1 MTMASITIT
10 AQEDPYLDLEEI
22 DGKKALDFVNT
33 QNQKTFAVLEAEKEY
48 ASLYQKALTILN
60 AKDRI
65 VYPSITGDYVYN
77 FWQDATHVRGIWRR
91 MTTADYNAGKSN
103 WDILL
108 DLDALSEKEQKKWV
122 FHGATALYPGNG
134 LYLVKLSNGGGDAHE
149 TREFDVRTKQ
159 FVPNGIFLPEAKSSI
174 QYWDEN
180 NLIVSTDFGPGSL
193 TESGYPKIVKW
204 WKRGTPLSEAKT
216 LLSGDPTDVYNSGSV
231 LRDGETPYL
240 LLNKSLSFYTRKSY
254 IHQND
259 QNILLNIPDD
269 ASLLGIKFGK
279 AIVELKSDWTVADKT
294 YSQGSLIAMDFKAL
308 LEGKQQVE
316 LLFKP
321 TPNQSLE
328 SVAMTKNQLLINVL
342 NDVKSELYLLSKG
355 KEKWY
360 QTRVDAPA
368 YGTISIVSANRESDD
383 FYYSFENFLEPTTLF
398 VYNLKNRKS
407 TKVQGLPAFFSAD
420 KYKVEQFFVK
430 GTDGKNVPYFV
441 ISAKN
446 VVLNGKNPTLLY
458 GYGGFEVAMQ
468 PFYSGTMGTLWLEQG
483 GVYVLANIRGGAE
496 YGPSWHQAGLKEKRQ
511 LIYDDFTA
519 ISRDLIKRKITS
531 SKHLGIMGGS
541 NGGLL
546 MGVAFT
552 QHPEL
557 YNAVVCQVPLLDMKR
572 YNKLLAGASWM
583 GEYGNPDIPEEWAY
597 IQKYSPYHNVKS
609 GVKYPEVFFM
619 TSTRDDRVHPGH
631 ARKMAAKMLDLGY
644 PIYYY
649 ENTEGGH
656 GGSSTNDQRA
666 RWNALQYA
674 YLLKKLKS

>member
-1 MTMASITIT
+1 
-10 AQEDPYLDLEEI
+10 
-22 DGKKALDFVNT
+22 
-33 QNQKTFAVLEAEKEY
+33 
-48 ASLYQKALTILN
+48 
-60 AKDRI
+60 
-65 VYPSITGDYVYN
+65 
-77 FWQDATHVRGIWRR
+77 

-122 FHGATALYPGNG
+122 FHGATPLYPGNG
-134 LYLVKLSNGGGDAHE
+134 LYLVNLSNGGGDAHE

-159 FVPNGIFLPEAKSSI
+159 FVSNGIFLPEAKSSI

-180 NLIVSTDFGPGSL
+180 NFIVATDFGPGSL

-216 LLSGDPTDVYNSGSV
+216 LLSGDPSDVYNSGSV

-254 IHQND
+254 IHQNG
-259 QNILLNIPDD
+259 QNLLLNIPDD

-279 AIVELKSDWTVADKT
+279 AIVELKSDWLVNAKT
-294 YSQGSLIAMDFKAL
+294 YNQGSLIALDFKAL
-308 LEGKQQVE
+308 LEGKHQVE

-321 TPNQSLE
+321 TANQSLE
-328 SVAMTKNQLLINVL
+328 SVAMTKNQLLLNVL
-342 NDVKSELYLLSKG
+342 NDVKSELYLLSNG

-360 QTRVDAPA
+360 QTRIDAPA

-407 TKVQGLPAFFSAD
+407 TKVQGLPPYFPAD

-441 ISAKN
+441 IAAKN
-446 VVLNGKNPTLLY
+446 VVLNGKKPTLLY

-468 PFYSGTMGTLWLEQG
+468 PFYSGTMGALWLENG

-583 GEYGNPDIPEEWAY
+583 GEYGNPDIPEEWDY